1 MVRLRVGVN
10 VIPTLKRQKGN
21 RISLPHKNQAQ
32 HTSNT
37 TGNEMLK
44 LPLSMWFRVF
54 ESNTDTD
61 RGLVDSKP
69 AVWNVSPE
77 AGLYI

>member
-1 MVRLRVGVN
+1 
-10 VIPTLKRQKGN
+10 
-21 RISLPHKNQAQ
+21 
-32 HTSNT
+32 
-37 TGNEMLK
+37 MLK